1 VPATLY
7 DLIPRDEKPGNDVL
21 LGRFLDYVEGRRL
34 QLYPAQ
40 ESAILEL
47 FEEKNVIL
55 NTPTGSGKSLVATAL
70 HFQAIAQGRRSIY
83 TCPVKALVNEK
94 FMALCREFG
103 PDNVGLSTGDASVN
117 RDAPILC
124 CTAEILANIAL
135 REGAQAN
142 VQEVVMDEFHYYADR
157 ERGVAWQVPLLTLPQ
172 ARFLLMSA
180 TLGDTTFF
188 EEELTRLNG
197 RPTVGISSTDRPVPL
212 EHAYSELPLAKTLES
227 LAVEGKAPVYVVHF
241 TQLEAAQSAQDFT
254 SINVCTREEK
264 AALANALE
272 GFKFSSPYGPDIKK
286 WLRHGIGLHH
296 AGLLPK
302 YRVLIEQLAQKGLL
316 KIICGTDTLG
326 VGINVPIRTVLFT
339 RLCKYDGQKTGILS
353 ARDFHQIAG
362 RAGRKGFDDRGWVV
376 AQAPEH
382 VIENLKLAEKSA
394 RGGKKSVK
402 RQPPEKN
409 FVNWDKNTFT
419 RLIAAP
425 PERLTSRF
433 QVTHGMLLNVL
444 SRNGDGCR
452 AMQQLIAR
460 CHETPR
466 QKQAHLKRAW
476 QLFRSL
482 LDRKIVEFIAPGAR
496 LSPAAAAS
504 NVAPSSEGEVRN
516 ESESVVRSFPE
527 TPGSAGVPPASQK
540 PKTETR
546 RRDASAPRN
555 CGPGEGERKLRVNIE
570 LQEDF
575 SMDQALS
582 LYLLDTIPL
591 VDPQQSD
598 YALIL
603 LTLVESILEDPDIIL
618 RKQLDRVKDQKMAE
632 MKMEGLDYDQ
642 RMEELEKLEY
652 PKPNQEFIYS
662 TFNAFAD
669 RHPWVGQENI
679 RPKSIAREMFE
690 SFRSFSD
697 YIRDYELQRAEGV
710 LLRHL
715 NRVYKVLAQNVPD
728 AAKND
733 QIREME
739 LYLGSMIRQVDS
751 SLLDEWEKMRNPNFQ
766 RAETKEVRPPGA
778 EEAAQDITR
787 DTKAFTAAIRNRI
800 FVFLRGLVIA
810 DYEAALANLSVGPD
824 RADPALRDQGLAEL
838 VPPMDAGRAD
848 PALRDQD
855 AQQRVPTDAEGHPWT
870 ADRLR
875 AAMEAYELE
884 HERICLD
891 PNARNA
897 RHTYVTPSDDQKSW
911 RVQQM
916 LVDPEED
923 NDWVAEFEVDLAQS
937 RALGEPFLRLRRIG
951 SLV

>member
-7 DLIPRDEKPGNDVL
+7 DLIPREEKPGNDVL

-40 ESAILEL
+40 ETAILEL
-47 FEEKNVIL
+47 FEEKNVVL

-70 HFQAIAQGRRSIY
+70 HFQAIARGRRSIY
-83 TCPVKALVNEK
+83 TCPIKALVNEK

-135 REGAQAN
+135 REGAAAN

-172 ARFLLMSA
+172 TRFLLMSA
-180 TLGDTTFF
+180 TLGNTTFF

-197 RPTVGISSTDRPVPL
+197 RPTAGVSSTDRPVPL

-227 LAVEGKAPVYVVHF
+227 LSADGKAPVYVVHF

-264 AALANALE
+264 AALANAVE

-316 KIICGTDTLG
+316 KVICGTDTLG

-394 RGGKKSVK
+394 RAGKKTVK

-409 FVNWDKNTFT
+409 FVNWDKNTFL

-444 SRNGDGCR
+444 SRNGDGCK

-466 QKQAHLKRAW
+466 QKQAHIKRAW

-482 LDRKIVEFIAPGAR
+482 LDRKIVEFI
-496 LSPAAAAS
+496 
-504 NVAPSSEGEVRN
+504 
-516 ESESVVRSFPE
+516 
-527 TPGSAGVPPASQK
+527 
-540 PKTETR
+540 
-546 RRDASAPRN
+546 
-555 CGPGEGERKLRVNIE
+555 GPGRAELPLGQDAQQRVPTARKLRVNIE

-575 SMDQALS
+575 SMDQVLS

-591 VDPQQSD
+591 VDPQQPD

-632 MKMEGLDYDQ
+632 MKMEGIEYDQ

-652 PKPNQEFIYS
+652 PKPNREFIYS

-739 LYLGSMIRQVDS
+739 LYLSSMIRQVDS
-751 SLLDEWEKMRNPNFQ
+751 SLLDEWEKMRDPNFQ

-787 DTKAFTAAIRNRI
+787 DTKTFTAAIRNRI

-810 DYEAALANLSVGPD
+810 DYEAAMTNLNS
-824 RADPALRDQGLAEL
+824 
-838 VPPMDAGRAD
+838 
-848 PALRDQD
+848 
-855 AQQRVPTDAEGHPWT
+855 TSDAEGQPWT
-870 ADRLR
+870 ADRLD
-875 AAMEAYELE
+875 ATMEAYELQ

-891 PNARNA
+891 PNARNT
-897 RHTYVTPSDDQKSW
+897 RHTYVVPSEDKNSW

-916 LVDPEED
+916 LVDPEEA

-937 RALGEPFLRLRRIG
+937 RALGEPCLRLRRIG

>member
-1 VPATLY
+1 VPAKLY

-70 HFQAIAQGRRSIY
+70 HFQAIARGRRSIY
-83 TCPVKALVNEK
+83 TCPIKALVNEK

-135 REGAQAN
+135 REGAAAN

-197 RPTVGISSTDRPVPL
+197 RPTMAVSSTDRPVPL

-227 LAVEGKAPVYVVHF
+227 LAADGKAPVYVVHF

-254 SINVCTREEK
+254 SLNVCTREEK
-264 AALANALE
+264 AALAAAVE

-339 RLCKYDGQKTGILS
+339 RLCKFDGQKTGILS

-376 AQAPEH
+376 VQAPEH

-394 RGGKKSVK
+394 RDGKKTVK

-460 CHETPR
+460 CHESPR
-466 QKQAHLKRAW
+466 QKQGHIKRAW
-476 QLFRSL
+476 QLFCSL
-482 LDRKIVEFIAPGAR
+482 LDRKIVEFIP
-496 LSPAAAAS
+496 
-504 NVAPSSEGEVRN
+504 
-516 ESESVVRSFPE
+516 
-527 TPGSAGVPPASQK
+527 
-540 PKTETR
+540 
-546 RRDASAPRN
+546 
-555 CGPGEGERKLRVNIE
+555 PGEGERPREPQSSGDSQGSSGASPSPRQKIRVNIE

-591 VDPQQSD
+591 VDPQQPD
-598 YALIL
+598 YALVL

-618 RKQLDRVKDQKMAE
+618 RKQLDRVKDEKMAQ
-632 MKMEGLDYDQ
+632 MKMEGIEYDQ

-751 SLLDEWEKMRNPNFQ
+751 SLLDEWEKMRDPNFQ
-766 RAETKEVRPPGA
+766 RAETKEVRPPGV
-778 EEAAQDITR
+778 EEAAQDVTR

-800 FVFLRGLVIA
+800 FTFLRGLVIA
-810 DYEAALANLSVGPD
+810 DYEAALGSLSEGRVPQ
-824 RADPALRDQGLAEL
+824 APKIDPVIQSQGLAEFA
-838 VPPMDAGRAD
+838 PPKDADG
-848 PALRDQD
+848 Q
-855 AQQRVPTDAEGHPWT
+855 PWT

-875 AAMEAYELE
+875 STMEAYELE
-884 HERICLD
+884 HERICLN
-891 PNARNA
+891 PNARNT
-897 RHTYVTPSDDQKSW
+897 RHTCVVPSEDKKSW

-916 LVDPEED
+916 LVDPEEA

-937 RALGEPFLRLRRIG
+937 RTLGEPFLKLRRIG

>member
-21 LGRFLDYVEGRRL
+21 LGRFLEYVEGRRL

-83 TCPVKALVNEK
+83 TCPIKALVNEK
-94 FMALCREFG
+94 FMALCHEFG

-188 EEELTRLNG
+188 EEELTRVNR
-197 RPTVGISSTDRPVPL
+197 RPTVAISSTHRPVPL
-212 EHAYSELPLAKTLES
+212 EYAYSELTLAKTLES
-227 LAVEGKAPVYVVHF
+227 LAAEGKAPVYVVHF

-382 VIENLKLAEKSA
+382 AIENLKLAEKSA

-409 FVNWDKNTFT
+409 FVNWDKNTFA

-425 PERLTSRF
+425 PERLASRF

-452 AMQQLIAR
+452 AMQQIIAC

-466 QKQAHLKRAW
+466 QKQAHIKRAW

-482 LDRKIVEFIAPGAR
+482 LDRKIVEFIQ
-496 LSPAAAAS
+496 
-504 NVAPSSEGEVRN
+504 PSEK
-516 ESESVVRSFPE
+516 
-527 TPGSAGVPPASQK
+527 GVQKAEASQSVIR
-540 PKTETR
+540 PHPDPLPQER
-546 RRDASAPRN
+546 EQQSDAAGLSGASELASARKQILPLP
-555 CGPGEGERKLRVNIE
+555 GGEGRGEGGRKLRVNVE

-591 VDPQQSD
+591 VDPQQPD

-618 RKQLDRVKDQKMAE
+618 RKQLDKVKDRKMAE

-652 PKPNQEFIYS
+652 PKPNREFVYS

-715 NRVYKVLAQNVPD
+715 NRVCKVLAQNVPD
-728 AAKND
+728 AGKND

-766 RAETKEVRPPGA
+766 RAEMKEVRPPGA

-800 FVFLRGLVIA
+800 FVFLRGLVVA
-810 DYEAALANLSVGPD
+810 DYEAALSNLS
-824 RADPALRDQGLAEL
+824 
-838 VPPMDAGRAD
+838 AGAGETG

-855 AQQRVPTDAEGHPWT
+855 AQQRVPTDADGQPWT

-875 AAMEAYELE
+875 VAMEAYELE

-897 RHTYVTPSDDQKSW
+897 RHTYVVPSDDKKSW

-923 NDWVAEFEVDLAQS
+923 NDWVAEFEVDLARS
-937 RALGEPFLRLRRIG
+937 RTLGEPFLELRRIG
-951 SLV
+951 SLI